1 MYGVARPRAAPRR
14 VENDR
19 RLVPNQGS
27 RRKDVPVFKKV
38 LTVLAIAFAIYYLI
52 SAPEGAAAAVQG
64 ALGAVALAFEAIITF
79 VTELF
84 S

>member
-1 MYGVARPRAAPRR
+1 MALPGAAPRR
-14 VENDR
+14 VEHDR
-19 RLVPNQGS
+19 SLVPIQGS

-38 LTVLAIAFAIYYLI
+38 LTVLAIAFAAYYLLTT
-52 SAPEGAAAAVQG
+52 PEGAASAVQG
-64 ALGAVALAFEAIITF
+64 ALGAVAAAFEALITF

>member
-1 MYGVARPRAAPRR
+1 MPV
-14 VENDR
+14 
-19 RLVPNQGS
+19 QGS

-38 LTVLAIAFAIYYLI
+38 LTVLAIAFAAYYLI
-52 SAPEGAAAAVQG
+52 SSPEGAAAAIRG